1 MKPAENR
8 TVYASTNAIAPRSAS
23 EATWSV
29 TSRRLCRLSIVKQ
42 IGHVPLNLTG
52 KPAAVEPQRVGPNRG
67 RVEREGLH
75 PPDSLGEGCGRGL
88 GDQRSGHA
96 VHDGLA
102 GAADAERDDRSA
114 AR

>member
-8 TVYASTNAIAPRSAS
+8 TVYASTNATAPRSAS

-67 RVEREGLH
+67 RDEREGLH
-75 PPDSLGEGCGRGL
+75 PPDSPREARGRG
-88 GDQRSGHA
+88 RRHPRPGHA
-96 VHDGLA
+96 GHA
-102 GAADAERDDRSA
+102 
-114 AR
+114 